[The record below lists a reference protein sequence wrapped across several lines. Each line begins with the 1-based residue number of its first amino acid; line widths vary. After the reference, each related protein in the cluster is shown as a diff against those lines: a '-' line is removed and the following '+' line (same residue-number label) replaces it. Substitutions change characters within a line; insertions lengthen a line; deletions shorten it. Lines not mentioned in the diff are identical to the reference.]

1 MTQAETAPQPPAQ
14 LDEALHHFDIFD
26 DAAQEVKWDIFGHAR
41 ETCPVARTDGNGG
54 FWLITRYED
63 VRRIME
69 DWQTFSSLE
78 SPIVPTGVSLC
89 PIDNDPPIQT
99 AARQLLNPLFSR
111 GALAKYEADMRKAAR
126 EYIGAWLDRG
136 SCEILNE
143 YAGPYIGTVL
153 TRVIFDDMTGDEL
166 DHAQDLALR
175 VAEGATPEMFA
186 ELFVMCTEYFN
197 RAKQKGTS
205 EDGVVSRLIHG
216 TFDRRPITQDE
227 AVGALSILTLGGLD
241 TSRAA
246 IGNITYRMATTPGVE
261 ERLRDPAWV
270 RRDLDEFLRLDSPV
284 AAMARV
290 ATRDVEV
297 NGVQIKKGERV
308 QVRFDSANRDE
319 SRFHDAESLVFD
331 EIRTGH
337 AAFGFGVHR
346 CIGSNM
352 ARLQIEIAFDELLK
366 RIKNVR
372 LAPGA
377 HVTWVAGQSNTLHE
391 VPIEFDKVN

>member
-1 MTQAETAPQPPAQ
+1 MTHAESAPPSPEQ
-14 LDEALHHFDIFD
+14 LDEMLHHFDIFD
-26 DAAQEVKWDIFGHAR
+26 DAAQAVKWEIFEHGR

-54 FWLITRYED
+54 LWLITRYDD

-69 DWQTFSSLE
+69 DWETFSSLQ

-89 PIDNDPPIQT
+89 PIDNDPPIQSS
-99 AARQLLNPLFSR
+99 ARQLLNPLFSR
-111 GALAKYEADMRKAAR
+111 GALAKYEIDMHKAAQQ
-126 EYIGAWLDRG
+126 YIDQFVDRG

-143 YAGPYIGTVL
+143 FAGPYIGTVL
-153 TRVIFDDMTGDEL
+153 MMVIFADMTPAEL

-186 ELFVMCTEYFN
+186 ELFTMCTEYFN
-197 RAKQKGTS
+197 RAKAKGTS
-205 EDGVVSRLIHG
+205 DDGVVSRLING
-216 TFDRRPITQDE
+216 TFDGRPITQDE
-227 AVGALSILTLGGLD
+227 AIGALSILTLGGLD

-246 IGNITYRMATTPGVE
+246 IGNITYRMATNPGVE

-270 RRDLDEFLRLDSPV
+270 RRDFDEFLRLDSPV

-290 ATRDVEV
+290 ATKDVEI

-319 SRFHDAESLVFD
+319 SRFHDATGLVFD
-331 EIRTGH
+331 EPRTGH

-352 ARLQIEIAFDELLK
+352 ARMQIEIAFDELLK
-366 RIKNVR
+366 RIQNIR
-372 LAPGA
+372 LAPSA
-377 HVTWVAGQSNTLHE
+377 HVKWVAGQSNALHE
-391 VPIEFDKVN
+391 VPIEFDKVV

>member
-1 MTQAETAPQPPAQ
+1 MTQAETAPPSPEQ
-14 LDEALHHFDIFD
+14 LDDLLHHFDIFD
-26 DAAQEVKWDIFGHAR
+26 TAAQEVKWEIFAHAR
-41 ETCPVARTDGNGG
+41 QACPVARTDGNGG
-54 FWLITRYED
+54 LWLITRYED

-69 DWQTFSSLE
+69 DWETFSSLE

-99 AARQLLNPLFSR
+99 SARQLLNSLFSR
-111 GALAKYEADMRKAAR
+111 GALAKYEADMRKAAQD
-126 EYIGAWLDRG
+126 YIGAWVDRG

-143 YAGPYIGTVL
+143 YAGPYIGTIL
-153 TRVIFDDMTGDEL
+153 TKIIFDDMTGDEL

-186 ELFVMCTEYFN
+186 ELFAMCADYFN
-197 RAKQKGTS
+197 RAKEKGS
-205 EDGVVSRLIHG
+205 HEDGVVSRLING
-216 TFDRRPITQDE
+216 TFEGRPITQDE
-227 AVGALSILTLGGLD
+227 AMGALSILTLGGLD

-246 IGNITYRMATTPGVE
+246 IGNITYRMATNPGVE
-261 ERLRDPAWV
+261 DRLHDPGWV
-270 RRDLDEFLRLDSPV
+270 RRDFDEFLRLDSPV
-284 AAMARV
+284 AAMARLV
-290 ATRDVEV
+290 TKDVEIG
-297 NGVQIKKGERV
+297 GVQIKKGERV

-319 SRFHDAESLVFD
+319 TRFRNPTGLVFD
-331 EIRTGH
+331 EPRTGH

-352 ARLQIEIAFDELLK
+352 ARMQIEIAFDELLK

-377 HVTWVAGQSNTLHE
+377 HVKWVAGQSNALHE
-391 VPIEFDKVN
+391 VPIEFDKVV

>member
-1 MTQAETAPQPPAQ
+1 MTQAETAPPSPEQ
-14 LDEALHHFDIFD
+14 LDELVSRFDIFD
-26 DAAQEVKWDIFGHAR
+26 DAAQHVKWEIFERAR
-41 ETCPVARTDGNGG
+41 DACPVAHTEGNGG
-54 FWLITRYED
+54 MWLITRYED

-69 DWQTFSSLE
+69 DWETFSSLQ

-89 PIDNDPPIQT
+89 PIDNDPPIQS

-126 EYIGAWLDRG
+126 DYIGAWIDRG

-143 YAGPYIGTVL
+143 YAGPYIGSIL
-153 TRVIFDDMTGDEL
+153 TKVIFDDMTGDEL

-175 VAEGATPEMFA
+175 VAEGATPEMFV
-186 ELFVMCTEYFN
+186 ELFTMCTEYFN
-197 RAKQKGTS
+197 RAKEKGVS
-205 EDGVVSRLIHG
+205 EDGVVSRLING
-216 TFDRRPITQDE
+216 TFEGRPITQEE

-261 ERLRDPAWV
+261 DRLRDPAWV
-270 RRDLDEFLRLDSPV
+270 RRDFDEFLRLDSPV

-290 ATRDVEV
+290 ATRDVEI

-319 SRFHDAESLVFD
+319 TRFHDADSLVFD
-331 EIRTGH
+331 EPRSGH

-352 ARLQIEIAFDELLK
+352 ARMQIEIAFEELLQ

-377 HVTWVAGQSNTLHE
+377 HVKWVAGQSNALHE
-391 VPIEFDKVN
+391 VPIEFDRAV